1 MTTDL
6 DKELGPE
13 NKEACNLI
21 HALHKSVD
29 TSLSFN
35 PDAEENSGEDWEN
48 SGVGKDYLGKYSYVD
63 IKVEGVEY
71 RVVLRDKKDF
81 QHENEKL
88 TNVVNFKNFGVKH

>member
-13 NKEACNLI
+13 NKESCNLI

-35 PDAEENSGEDWEN
+35 PDAEENW
-48 SGVGKDYLGKYSYVD
+48 
-63 IKVEGVEY
+63 
-71 RVVLRDKKDF
+71 
-81 QHENEKL
+81 
-88 TNVVNFKNFGVKH
+88 